1 MTDHRFDDNHIEL
14 DEIDNMPT
22 IRNMPHSKV
31 RQGPKPRKNSRPGY
45 AAQNEVAQLVEQ
57 PDGEDHFNFTY
68 TASRH
73 ERQWIVNS
81 LGGFYDS
88 QWLDDV
94 LRLIKGGKEAHVY
107 QCLANPSVPDLE
119 QPYLAAKVY
128 RPRQFRNLRKDHLYR
143 EGRQDLDE
151 NGHAI
156 INHGMLHAMH
166 KRTTYGLDL
175 LHTSWVE
182 YEFQALNVLRQAGAD
197 VPHPYARGNN
207 AILMSYIGGEDVP
220 APTLNT
226 VDLRPKEA
234 RRLYERTLHNLQ
246 IMLEHHRVHGDLSAY
261 NILYWEGEITLI
273 DFPQVVDPQV
283 NRNAFRIFER
293 DVARICEYFASQGV
307 KSNPRRIAADLWK
320 AHDLRQMP
328 EVHPALLDAEDE
340 TDRAFWQS
348 QSGS

>member
-1 MTDHRFDDNHIEL
+1 MSSNRISINDIDL
-14 DEIDNMPT
+14 DEIENLPT
-22 IRNMPHSKV
+22 IRNLPRSKV
-31 RQGPKPRKNSRPGY
+31 RSKPTANKSRLCVQPI
-45 AAQNEVAQLVEQ
+45 QDEIAQLVEQ

-68 TASRH
+68 SASHH

-94 LRLIKGGKEAHVY
+94 LHLIKGGKEAHVY
-107 QCLANPSVPDLE
+107 QCLANPSVPNLE
-119 QPYLAAKVY
+119 QPYLAAKIY
-128 RPRQFRNLRKDHLYR
+128 RPRMFRNLRKDHVYR
-143 EGRQDLDE
+143 EGRQNLDE

-156 INHGMLHAMH
+156 INSGMIHAMH
-166 KRTTYGLDL
+166 RHTAYGQEL

-182 YEFQALNVLRQAGAD
+182 YEFQALCVLFEAGAD

-207 AILMSYIGGEDVP
+207 AILMSYIGGDDVS

-226 VDLRPKEA
+226 VDLRQKEA
-234 RRLYERTLHNLQ
+234 RQLFDRVLHNIQ
-246 IMLEHHRVHGDLSAY
+246 VMLDHHRVHGDLSAY
-261 NILYWEGEITLI
+261 NILYWNGDITLI

-283 NRNAFRIFER
+283 NRNAFGIFER
-293 DVARICEYFASQGV
+293 DVTRICEYFASQGV

-328 EVHPALLDAEDE
+328 EVHPALLDEEDE